1 MALKPNKVVLAYSGG
16 LDTSVMLKWIR
27 EKYNCPV
34 VAYAANVGQGAGELE
49 GLEEKALATGAESC
63 HILDLREE
71 FARDYIF
78 PILRAGAVYEGA
90 YLLGTSIARPLIAK
104 GHMEVLR
111 KTRANAVAHGATGKG
126 NDQVRFEFSYASMDP
141 DVTIIAPWRDWD
153 FGGRSQLIAYAERH
167 SIPVPVT
174 AEKPYSMDRNLLH
187 ISFEGGILEDPWM
200 EPPEDMYVLS
210 VSPEKAPDA
219 PEYAEIEF
227 DKGNP
232 VSLNGEPLSP
242 VAMME
247 QLNTLAGTHG
257 VGRVDL
263 VENRFVGMKSRGV
276 YETPAGTVLHAARRA
291 VESLT
296 MDREVIQLRD
306 SLIPKYAQLVYN
318 GFWFAPEREFL
329 QSAIDL
335 ASEGVCGTAKIKL
348 YKGTCSVVGRKAPEN
363 MSLYRPDIAT
373 FEEDAVYSQKDAEG
387 FIRLNAL
394 RLRIRAQRDSV

>member
-1 MALKPNKVVLAYSGG
+1 MAHKPSRVVLAYSGG
-16 LDTSVMLKWIR
+16 LHTSVMLKWIK
-27 EKYNCPV
+27 EQYECPV
-34 VAYAANVGQGAGELE
+34 VAYAADVGQGAGELD

-78 PILRAGAVYEGA
+78 PMLRAGAVYEGA

-104 GHMEVLR
+104 GHMDVLK
-111 KTRANAVAHGATGKG
+111 KTGGDAVAHGATGKG
-126 NDQVRFEFSYASMDP
+126 NDQVRFELTYASIDP

-167 SIPVPVT
+167 GIPIPVT

-187 ISFEGGILEDPWM
+187 ISFEGGVLEDPWA
-200 EPPEDMYVLS
+200 EPPADMYVLS
-210 VSPEKAPDA
+210 VSPEKAPDI
-219 PEYAEIEF
+219 PEYVEIEF
-227 DKGNP
+227 EEGDP
-232 VSLNGEPLSP
+232 VALNGEPLSP

-247 QLNTLAGTHG
+247 QLNALAGAHG

-296 MDREVIQLRD
+296 MDREVMQLRD

-329 QSAIDL
+329 QSAIDH
-335 ASEGVCGTAKIKL
+335 AAESVCGSARVKL
-348 YKGTCSVVGRKAPEN
+348 YKGACSVVGRKAPEN
-363 MSLYRPDIAT
+363 ISLYRPDLAT
-373 FEEDAVYSQKDAEG
+373 FEEDEVYSQKDAEG

-394 RLRIRAQRDSV
+394 RLRVRAQRDSE

>member
-1 MALKPNKVVLAYSGG
+1 MALKPRRVALAYSGG
-16 LDTSVMLKWIR
+16 LDTSVMLKWIK
-27 EKYNCPV
+27 ETYDCPV
-34 VAYAANVGQGAGELE
+34 VAYAADVGQGAGELD

-78 PILRAGAVYEGA
+78 PMLRAGAVYEGS
-90 YLLGTSIARPLIAK
+90 YLLGTSVARPLIAK
-104 GHMEVLR
+104 GHMDVR
-111 KTRANAVAHGATGKG
+111 KKTGGDAVAHGATGKG
-126 NDQVRFEFSYASMDP
+126 NDQVRFELTYASIDP
-141 DVTIIAPWRDWD
+141 EVTIIAPWRNWN
-153 FGGRSQLIAYAERH
+153 FGGRSHLIAYAERH
-167 SIPVPVT
+167 GIPIPVT

-187 ISFEGGILEDPWM
+187 ISFEGGVLEDPWA

-210 VSPEKAPDA
+210 VSPESAPDT
-219 PEYAEIEF
+219 PEYVEIEF
-227 DKGNP
+227 DKGDP
-232 VSLNGEPLSP
+232 IALNGERLSP
-242 VAMME
+242 VALME
-247 QLNTLAGTHG
+247 QLNTLAGAHG

-296 MDREVIQLRD
+296 MDREVMQLRD

-329 QSAIDL
+329 QSAIDS
-335 ASEGVCGTAKIKL
+335 ASESVCGSARMKL
-348 YKGTCSVVGRKAPEN
+348 YKGSCIVVGRKAPA
-363 MSLYRPDIAT
+363 SLTLYRPDLAT
-373 FEEDAVYSQKDAEG
+373 FEEDAVYSPKDAEG

-394 RLRIRAQRDSV
+394 RLRVRAQRDSQ